1 VVKSSNGLIIKKN
14 EENTAIDPKRRRRR
28 LFEASGV
35 KILPKIQN
43 KCAAPLWNASSGMQK
58 VGLH

>member
-1 VVKSSNGLIIKKN
+1 VVKSSNGLIFYFLFLN
-14 EENTAIDPKRRRRR
+14 PAIDPKRRRR

-43 KCAAPLWNASSGMQK
+43 KSAPLSPK
-58 VGLH
+58 KPVLIR